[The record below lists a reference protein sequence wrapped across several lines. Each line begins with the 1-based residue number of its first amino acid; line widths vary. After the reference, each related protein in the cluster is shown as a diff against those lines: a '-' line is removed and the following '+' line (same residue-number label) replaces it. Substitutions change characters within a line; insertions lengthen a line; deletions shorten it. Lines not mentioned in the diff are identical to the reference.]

1 MAVKTIIT
9 EPNKLLRQISKPV
22 ESVGKEEQQLMNDML
37 DTMYDANGIGLAA
50 IQIGIPKRIIVMDIA
65 KDEKKEENSINNDLY
80 NLIYE
85 IIIADHV
92 ITPDEI
98 ELSAELIEFYFQ
110 IPKNTNKEEFQKLID
125 NQHFNTD
132 LSQYAMRLKS
142 SLSYEQRMD
151 IILICW
157 QVLMVDENEDQLE
170 TSTVR
175 TISTLLGLEDK
186 DFILI
191 RNRVKSSL

>member
-1 MAVKTIIT
+1 ML
-9 EPNKLLRQISKPV
+9 NKFFQPF
-22 ESVGKEEQQLMNDML
+22 N
-37 DTMYDANGIGLAA
+37 
-50 IQIGIPKRIIVMDIA
+50 
-65 KDEKKEENSINNDLY
+65 KDEKKEENSFNNDLY

-132 LSQYAMRLKS
+132 LSQYAMRLKT

-191 RNRVKSSL
+191 RNRVKGSL

>member
-1 MAVKTIIT
+1 MLNKFFQSFNKPQENEKT
-9 EPNKLLRQISKPV
+9 SF
-22 ESVGKEEQQLMNDML
+22 D
-37 DTMYDANGIGLAA
+37 D
-50 IQIGIPKRIIVMDIA
+50 
-65 KDEKKEENSINNDLY
+65 DLY
-80 NLIYE
+80 MLIYE
-85 IIIADHV
+85 IIIADH
-92 ITPDEI
+92 EI
-98 ELSAELIEFYFQ
+98 SPEEIDLSSELLEFYFQ
-110 IPKNTNKEEFQKLID
+110 IPKLKNEKEFKKLVE

-132 LSQYAMRLKS
+132 LSQYAMRLKT

-157 QVLMVDENEDQLE
+157 QVLMVDNNEDQLE

-191 RNRVKSSL
+191 RNRVKDSL

>member
-1 MAVKTIIT
+1 ML
-9 EPNKLLRQISKPV
+9 NKFFQSFNQI
-22 ESVGKEEQQLMNDML
+22 EE
-37 DTMYDANGIGLAA
+37 
-50 IQIGIPKRIIVMDIA
+50 
-65 KDEKKEENSINNDLY
+65 KDNFSIDNDLY
-80 NLIYE
+80 NLVYE
-85 IIIADHV
+85 IIIADHE
-92 ITPDEI
+92 ITSDEI
-98 ELSAELIEFYFQ
+98 ELSANLIEFYFQ
-110 IPKNTNKEEFQKLID
+110 IPKSKNLEQFQKLID
-125 NQHFNTD
+125 NKHFNTD

-157 QVLMVDENEDQLE
+157 QVLMVDNIEDKLE
-170 TSTVR
+170 SSTVR

>member
-1 MAVKTIIT
+1 ML
-9 EPNKLLRQISKPV
+9 NKFFQPF
-22 ESVGKEEQQLMNDML
+22 N
-37 DTMYDANGIGLAA
+37 
-50 IQIGIPKRIIVMDIA
+50 

-92 ITPDEI
+92 IAPHEI

-110 IPKNTNKEEFQKLID
+110 IPKNINKVEFQKLID
-125 NQHFNTD
+125 NKHFNTD

-157 QVLMVDENEDQLE
+157 QVLMVDENEDKLE

>member
-1 MAVKTIIT
+1 ML
-9 EPNKLLRQISKPV
+9 NKFFQSFNKPQENENISF
-22 ESVGKEEQQLMNDML
+22 D
-37 DTMYDANGIGLAA
+37 D
-50 IQIGIPKRIIVMDIA
+50 
-65 KDEKKEENSINNDLY
+65 DLY
-80 NLIYE
+80 MLIYE
-85 IIIADHV
+85 IIIADH
-92 ITPDEI
+92 EI
-98 ELSAELIEFYFQ
+98 SPEEIDLSSELLEFYFQ
-110 IPKNTNKEEFQKLID
+110 IPKSKNEKEFKKLVE

-132 LSQYAMRLKS
+132 LSQYAMRLKT

-157 QVLMVDENEDQLE
+157 QVLMVDKNEDQLE

-191 RNRVKSSL
+191 RNRVKDSL

>member
-1 MAVKTIIT
+1 MLSKFFQSF
-9 EPNKLLRQISKPV
+9 NKPQ
-22 ESVGKEEQQLMNDML
+22 
-37 DTMYDANGIGLAA
+37 
-50 IQIGIPKRIIVMDIA
+50 
-65 KDEKKEENSINNDLY
+65 ENENTSFDDDLY
-80 NLIYE
+80 MLIYE
-85 IIIADHV
+85 IIIADH
-92 ITPDEI
+92 EI
-98 ELSAELIEFYFQ
+98 SPEEIDLSSELLEFYFQ
-110 IPKNTNKEEFQKLID
+110 IPKSKNEKEFKKLVE

-132 LSQYAMRLKS
+132 LSQYAMRLKT

-157 QVLMVDENEDQLE
+157 QVLMVDNNEDQLE

-191 RNRVKSSL
+191 RNRVKDSL